1 MRVIMVDDSP
11 ADRKLCRIL
20 LEENYGSG
28 LELIE
33 AGDGAQ
39 GLDLCRSSAPNC
51 VLLDYKLPDMTG
63 LEFLSELTAGTPAD
77 VPMFSVVML
86 TGLASEQVA
95 VDAMKAGAQDY
106 LVKDRITAE
115 ALGSAV
121 RKATEKV
128 ELIRALKAKR
138 DRLAASLA
146 EKETLLKE
154 VHHRVKNNLQV
165 IASLLRLQAEG
176 IGDPRL
182 AVALEDSL
190 NRVQSMAL
198 IHEQLYETEDLREV
212 DLARHA
218 TLLATNL
225 VQSYG
230 IDHERICWRVNIQAV
245 PLGVD
250 RAIPAGLILNELISN
265 ALKHAFPGGRK
276 GSLSIEGGPRNGN
289 VVLQVRDDGVGMP
302 EVPDP
307 RRPKSLGLE
316 IVNILTRQLKGTFEI
331 ERGGGALCRL
341 TFPEK

>member
-1 MRVIMVDDSP
+1 
-11 ADRKLCRIL
+11 
-20 LEENYGSG
+20 
-28 LELIE
+28 
-33 AGDGAQ
+33 
-39 GLDLCRSSAPNC
+39 
-51 VLLDYKLPDMTG
+51 
-63 LEFLSELTAGTPAD
+63 
-77 VPMFSVVML
+77 
-86 TGLASEQVA
+86 
-95 VDAMKAGAQDY
+95 
-106 LVKDRITAE
+106 
-115 ALGSAV
+115 
-121 RKATEKV
+121 
-128 ELIRALKAKR
+128 
-138 DRLAASLA
+138 
-146 EKETLLKE
+146 
-154 VHHRVKNNLQV
+154 
-165 IASLLRLQAEG
+165 
-176 IGDPRL
+176 
-182 AVALEDSL
+182 
-190 NRVQSMAL
+190 MAL